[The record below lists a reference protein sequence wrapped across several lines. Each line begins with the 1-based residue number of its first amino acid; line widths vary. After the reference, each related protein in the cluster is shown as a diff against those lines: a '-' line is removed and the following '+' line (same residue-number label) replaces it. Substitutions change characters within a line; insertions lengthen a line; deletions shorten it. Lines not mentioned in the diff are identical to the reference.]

1 MTRALIAVGLATLA
15 AGFAAGTPAAGASGG
30 AAASAA
36 PPGTASPVPITVTAS
51 PGRAESVASA
61 LGASAL
67 RVVRRDGTLLQVT
80 ASPGRLDGLRA
91 IPGVAAVRAAAGGM
105 GETDPDEPGAAVS
118 ASGAVRS
125 EGFERVGADALQ
137 SLAGDGAGVTIAVLD
152 LGFGG
157 TRIPGLQARRE
168 LPPAARLETRS
179 FDAAWGLAGRN
190 AYGNPTNHGELVAQ
204 TVYDYAPA
212 AQYVFVNYHTE
223 QDFQAAV
230 GWLIRRRPDVVV
242 HSNSF
247 IEGPF
252 DGSGAAAQAV
262 DRAAA
267 AGIAWV
273 NSAGNYAERHWE
285 GQWADGDDDD
295 ALDWP
300 TTPGWTFE
308 VDPGKPITLALTW
321 EQPDGAETTD
331 LDLVLEERTA
341 AGGWAEVTA
350 SRDSQVAGAA
360 PTERFTGHPSG
371 DGGEFRLRVMRAAG
385 PAPSGRITL
394 FSREIAMDALG
405 NPGPGSVPTP
415 GDADGSITV
424 GAVDW
429 TNNGLKAYSS
439 QGPTDDGRMK
449 PDLTAPT
456 NTRVLTASGPRSVG
470 GTSNAA
476 PNAAGAIA
484 LIIAARKRA
493 GAPLDLPGLRDVL
506 ATQALD
512 LGTPGPDDRYG
523 AGRVRVDADPPEIS
537 VAPRIPRVIK
547 TLPLRVTGSVEDAS
561 RLTGW
566 SVLVDGRTVVR
577 RPGETSPSAGLG
589 RRWLP
594 DGRRLVEIKAGDWP
608 GNTAVRQFPVLVDT
622 RAPQLRSFRL
632 ERAGLQ
638 EARQQAT
645 SRPRPARAVFVADDV
660 SASVLRI
667 TLVAPDGRELRRIAR
682 FSGTARRAVSLGP
695 LAAGRYTATITASDA
710 VGHTRTTTRTVR
722 LGD

>member
-1 MTRALIAVGLATLA
+1 MRRPLRMIAAAALV
-15 AGFAAGTPAAGASGG
+15 AGAPFIPST
-30 AAASAA
+30 ASAA
-36 PPGTASPVPITVTAS
+36 AQAPVPITITAS
-51 PGRAESVASA
+51 PGSTDAVARA
-61 LGASAL
+61 LGASSL
-67 RVVRRDGTLLQVT
+67 RVVRRDGRDLQVT
-80 ASPGRLDGLRA
+80 ASPDRLGGLRA
-91 IPGVAAVRAAAGGM
+91 IPGVAAVRAAGGGM
-105 GETDPDEPGAAVS
+105 AETDPDDPGAAVA

-137 SLAGDGAGVTIAVLD
+137 ALAGDGAGVTIAVLD
-152 LGFGG
+152 LGFGSA
-157 TRIPGLQARRE
+157 RIPSLQAKRE
-168 LPPAARLETRS
+168 LPPSARLETRS
-179 FDAAWGLAGRN
+179 FDATWGLAGRN
-190 AYGNPTNHGELVAQ
+190 AYGNATNHGELVAQ
-204 TVYDYAPA
+204 TVFDYAPA

-230 GWLIRRRPDVVV
+230 EWLIQRRPDVVV

-252 DGSGAAAQAV
+252 DGSGSAAQAV

-285 GQWADGDDDD
+285 GQWADADQDD

-300 TTPGWTFE
+300 TTPGWTFQ
-308 VDPGKPITLALTW
+308 VDAGKPITFALTW
-321 EQPDGAETTD
+321 DQPDGAEVTD

-341 AGGWAEVTA
+341 AGGWVEVRA
-350 SRDSQVAGAA
+350 SRDSQAAGARSA
-360 PTERFTGHPSG
+360 ERFTGVSSG
-371 DGGEFRLRVMRAAG
+371 DGGEFRVRVLLAG
-385 PAPSGRITL
+385 GPPPPGRITL
-394 FSREIAMDALG
+394 FSREIPMDALG
-405 NPGPGSVPTP
+405 DPAPGSVPTP

-439 QGPTDDGRMK
+439 RGPTDDGRMK
-449 PDLTAPT
+449 PDITAPT
-456 NTRVLTASGPRSVG
+456 NTRVLTATGPRSVG

-493 GAPLDLPGLRDVL
+493 GAPVDLAGLGDIV

-512 LGTPGPDDRYG
+512 LGVPGPDDQFG
-523 AGRVRVDADPPEIS
+523 AGRVRVDVDPPEIA
-537 VAPRIPRVIK
+537 VTPRVPRLVK
-547 TLPLRVTGSVEDAS
+547 TLPLRLAGSIEDAS

-577 RPGETSPSAGLG
+577 KQGETSPVAALG

-594 DGRRLVEIKAGDWP
+594 DGRHVVELHAGDWP
-608 GNTAVRQFPVLVDT
+608 GNTGVRTLPVLVDT
-622 RAPQLRSFRL
+622 RAPRIRSFRL

-638 EARQQAT
+638 QSLRAGTT
-645 SRPRPARAVFVADDV
+645 SARPARAVLVADDA

-667 TLVAPDGRELRRIAR
+667 SLVSADGREVRRTAR
-682 FSGTARRAVSLGP
+682 FTGTARRTVALGA
-695 LAAGRYTATITASDA
+695 LAPGRYTATIIASDA
-710 VGHTRTTTRTVR
+710 VGHTRTTTRALA
-722 LGD
+722 LGRE

>member
-1 MTRALIAVGLATLA
+1 MTRSLRLIGAAALA
-15 AGFAAGTPAAGASGG
+15 AAAPAIP
-30 AAASAA
+30 AAASAGA
-36 PPGTASPVPITVTAS
+36 QPPVPITVTAS
-51 PGRAESVASA
+51 PGSTDAVAHA
-61 LGASAL
+61 LGASSL
-67 RVVRRDGTLLQVT
+67 RVVRRDGRDLQVT

-91 IPGVAAVRAAAGGM
+91 IPGVAAARAAGGGM
-105 GETDPDEPGAAVS
+105 AETDPDDPGAAV
-118 ASGAVRS
+118 AARGAVRS

-137 SLAGDGAGVTIAVLD
+137 ALAGDGAGVTIAVLD
-152 LGFGG
+152 LGFGSA
-157 TRIPGLQARRE
+157 RIPSLQAKRE
-168 LPPAARLETRS
+168 LPPSARLETRS
-179 FDAAWGLAGRN
+179 FDATWGLAGRN
-190 AYGNPTNHGELVAQ
+190 AYGNATNHGELVAQ
-204 TVYDYAPA
+204 TVFDYAPA

-230 GWLIRRRPDVVV
+230 DWLIQRRPDVVV

-285 GQWADGDDDD
+285 GQWADADQDD

-300 TTPGWTFE
+300 TTPGWTFQ
-308 VDPGKPITLALTW
+308 VDAGKPITFALTW
-321 EQPDGAETTD
+321 DQPDGAEVSD

-341 AGGWAEVTA
+341 AGGWSEVRA
-350 SRDSQVAGAA
+350 SRDSQAAGARSA
-360 PTERFTGHPSG
+360 ERFTGVPSG
-371 DGGEFRLRVMRAAG
+371 DGGEFRVRVVLAAG
-385 PAPSGRITL
+385 PPPPGRITL
-394 FSREIAMDALG
+394 FSREIPMDALG
-405 NPGPGSVPTP
+405 DPAPGSVPTP

-429 TNNGLKAYSS
+429 TNNGLKSYSS
-439 QGPTDDGRMK
+439 RGPTDDGRMK
-449 PDLTAPT
+449 PDITAPT
-456 NTRVLTASGPRSVG
+456 NTRVLTATGPRSVG

-493 GAPLDLPGLRDVL
+493 GAPVDLAGLGDIV

-512 LGTPGPDDRYG
+512 LGVPGPDDQFG
-523 AGRVRVDADPPEIS
+523 AGRVRVDVDPPEI
-537 VAPRIPRVIK
+537 VVTPRVPRLVK
-547 TLPLRVTGSVEDAS
+547 KLPVRLAGSIEDAS

-566 SVLVDGRTVVR
+566 SVLVNGRTVVR
-577 RPGETSPSAGLG
+577 KQGETSPIAALG

-594 DGRRLVEIKAGDWP
+594 DGRHVVELRAGDWP
-608 GNTAVRQFPVLVDT
+608 GNTGVRSFPVLVDT
-622 RAPQLRSFRL
+622 RAPRIRSFRI

-638 EARQQAT
+638 QSLRAGAAVA
-645 SRPRPARAVFVADDV
+645 RPARAVLVADDV

-667 TLVAPDGRELRRIAR
+667 SLVSADGREVRRTAR
-682 FSGTARRAVSLGP
+682 FRGTARRAVSLGALVP
-695 LAAGRYTATITASDA
+695 GRYTATITASDA
-710 VGHTRTTTRTVR
+710 VGHTRTTTRTLS
-722 LGD
+722 LGR

>member
-1 MTRALIAVGLATLA
+1 MRRPLRMIAAAALV
-15 AGFAAGTPAAGASGG
+15 AGAPFIPST
-30 AAASAA
+30 ASAA
-36 PPGTASPVPITVTAS
+36 AQAPVPITITAS
-51 PGRAESVASA
+51 PGSTDAVARA
-61 LGASAL
+61 LGASSL
-67 RVVRRDGTLLQVT
+67 RVVRRDGRDLQVT
-80 ASPGRLDGLRA
+80 ASPDRLGGLRA
-91 IPGVAAVRAAAGGM
+91 IPGVAAVRAAGGGM
-105 GETDPDEPGAAVS
+105 AETDPDDPGAAVA

-137 SLAGDGAGVTIAVLD
+137 ALAGDGAGVTIAVLD
-152 LGFGG
+152 LGFGSA
-157 TRIPGLQARRE
+157 RIPSLQAKRE
-168 LPPAARLETRS
+168 LPPSARLETRS
-179 FDAAWGLAGRN
+179 FDATWGLAGRN
-190 AYGNPTNHGELVAQ
+190 AYGNATNHGELVAQ
-204 TVYDYAPA
+204 TVFDYAPA

-230 GWLIRRRPDVVV
+230 EWLIQRRPDVVV

-252 DGSGAAAQAV
+252 DGSGSAAQAV

-285 GQWADGDDDD
+285 GQWADADQDD

-300 TTPGWTFE
+300 TTPGWTFQ
-308 VDPGKPITLALTW
+308 VDAGKPITFALTW
-321 EQPDGAETTD
+321 DQPDGAEVTD
-331 LDLVLEERTA
+331 LDLLLEERTA
-341 AGGWAEVTA
+341 AGGWVEVRA
-350 SRDSQVAGAA
+350 SRDSQAAGARSA
-360 PTERFTGHPSG
+360 ERFTGVSSG
-371 DGGEFRLRVMRAAG
+371 DGGEFRVRVLLAG
-385 PAPSGRITL
+385 GPPPPGRITL
-394 FSREIAMDALG
+394 FSREIPMDALG
-405 NPGPGSVPTP
+405 DPAPGSVPTP

-439 QGPTDDGRMK
+439 RGPTDDGRMK
-449 PDLTAPT
+449 PDITAPT
-456 NTRVLTASGPRSVG
+456 NTRVLTATGPRSVG

-493 GAPLDLPGLRDVL
+493 GAPVDLAGLGDIV

-512 LGTPGPDDRYG
+512 LGVPGPDDQFG
-523 AGRVRVDADPPEIS
+523 AGRVRVDVDPPEIA
-537 VAPRIPRVIK
+537 VTPRVPRLVK
-547 TLPLRVTGSVEDAS
+547 TLPLRLAGSIEDAS

-577 RPGETSPSAGLG
+577 KQGETSPVAALG

-594 DGRRLVEIKAGDWP
+594 DGRHVVELHAGDWP
-608 GNTAVRQFPVLVDT
+608 GNTGVRTLPVLVDT
-622 RAPQLRSFRL
+622 RAPRIRSFRL

-638 EARQQAT
+638 QSLRAGTT
-645 SRPRPARAVFVADDV
+645 SARPARAVLVADDA

-667 TLVAPDGRELRRIAR
+667 SLVSADGREVRRTAR
-682 FSGTARRAVSLGP
+682 FTGTARRTVALGA
-695 LAAGRYTATITASDA
+695 LAPGRYTATIIASDA
-710 VGHTRTTTRTVR
+710 VGHTRTTTRALA
-722 LGD
+722 LGRE

>member
-1 MTRALIAVGLATLA
+1 MRRALTTTGLAAVVLA
-15 AGFAAGTPAAGASGG
+15 TGVTAATAGPAPHG
-30 AAASAA
+30 
-36 PPGTASPVPITVTAS
+36 ASPVPVTVTAS
-51 PGRAESVASA
+51 PGRADAVALA

-67 RVVRRDGTLLQVT
+67 RVVRRDGRDLQVT
-80 ASPGRLDGLRA
+80 ASPDRLDGLRA

-105 GETDPDEPGAAVS
+105 AETDPDEPGVAVA

-137 SLAGDGAGVTIAVLD
+137 SLAGDGSGVVIAVLD

-157 TRIPGLQARRE
+157 TRIPGLQASRE
-168 LPPAARLETRS
+168 LPPAARLETQS
-179 FDAAWGLAGRN
+179 FDATWGLAGRN
-190 AYGNPTNHGELVAQ
+190 AYGNATNHGELVAQ

-212 AQYVFVNYHTE
+212 ARYLFVNYHTE

-230 GWLIRRRPDVVV
+230 DWLIQRRPDVVV

-285 GQWADGDDDD
+285 GQWADADDDD

-300 TTPGWTFE
+300 TTPGWTFQVE
-308 VDPGKPITLALTW
+308 PGRPITFALSW
-321 EQPDGAETTD
+321 DQPEGAEVTD

-341 AGGWAEVTA
+341 SGGWMEVTA
-350 SRDSQVAGAA
+350 SRDSQVAGAR
-360 PTERFTGHPSG
+360 PTERFTGFSSG
-371 DGGEFRLRVMRAAG
+371 DGGEFRLRVVRVAG
-385 PAPSGRITL
+385 PPPSGRITI
-394 FSREIAMDALG
+394 FSREIPMDALG
-405 NPGPGSVPTP
+405 DPGPGSVPTP

-429 TNNGLKAYSS
+429 TNNALKAYSS
-439 QGPTDDGRMK
+439 RGPTDDGRMK
-449 PDLTAPT
+449 PDITAPT

-484 LIIAARKRA
+484 LLIAARKRA
-493 GAPLDLPGLRDVL
+493 GAPLDVAGLGDIL

-512 LGTPGPDDRYG
+512 LGAPGPDDQYG
-523 AGRVRVDADPPEIS
+523 AGRVRVDADPPEIAMS
-537 VAPRIPRVIK
+537 PRVPRVV
-547 TLPLRVTGSVEDAS
+547 TSLPLRLTGTVEDAS

-566 SVLVDGRTVVR
+566 SVLVDGRAVVR
-577 RPGETSPSAGLG
+577 RQGETAPSVSLG

-594 DGRRLVEIKAGDWP
+594 DGRRTVEVRAGDWP
-608 GNTAVRQFPVLVDT
+608 GNTGVRQFPVLVDT
-622 RAPQLRSFRL
+622 RAPRVRSFRL
-632 ERAGLQ
+632 ERAGV
-638 EARQQAT
+638 QQA
-645 SRPRPARAVFVADDV
+645 RRDAARGARPARAVLVADDV
-660 SASVLRI
+660 SASVVRVVLI
-667 TLVAPDGRELRRIAR
+667 GPDGREIRRAAR
-682 FSGTARRAVSLGP
+682 FSGTVRRSLSLGP
-695 LAAGRYTATITASDA
+695 LPPGRYTATITASDA
-710 VGHTRTTTRTVR
+710 VGHSRVTTRTLR
-722 LGD
+722 LGGA

>member
-1 MTRALIAVGLATLA
+1 MRRPLRMIAAAALV
-15 AGFAAGTPAAGASGG
+15 AGAPFIPST
-30 AAASAA
+30 ASAA
-36 PPGTASPVPITVTAS
+36 AQAPVPITITAS
-51 PGRAESVASA
+51 PGSTDAVARA
-61 LGASAL
+61 LGASSL
-67 RVVRRDGTLLQVT
+67 RVVRRDGRDLQVT
-80 ASPGRLDGLRA
+80 ASPDRLGGLRA
-91 IPGVAAVRAAAGGM
+91 IPGVAAVRAAGGGM
-105 GETDPDEPGAAVS
+105 AETDPDDPGAAVA

-137 SLAGDGAGVTIAVLD
+137 ALAGDGAGVTIAVLD
-152 LGFGG
+152 LGFGSA
-157 TRIPGLQARRE
+157 RIPSLQAKRE
-168 LPPAARLETRS
+168 LPPSARLETRS
-179 FDAAWGLAGRN
+179 FDATWGLAGRN
-190 AYGNPTNHGELVAQ
+190 AYGNATNHGELVAQ
-204 TVYDYAPA
+204 TVFDYAPA

-230 GWLIRRRPDVVV
+230 EWLIQRRPDVVV

-252 DGSGAAAQAV
+252 DGSGSAAQAV

-285 GQWADGDDDD
+285 GQWADADQDD

-300 TTPGWTFE
+300 TTPGWTFQ
-308 VDPGKPITLALTW
+308 VDAGKPITFALTW
-321 EQPDGAETTD
+321 DQPDGAEVTD

-341 AGGWAEVTA
+341 AGGWVEVRA
-350 SRDSQVAGAA
+350 SRDSQAAGARSA
-360 PTERFTGHPSG
+360 ERFTGVSSG
-371 DGGEFRLRVMRAAG
+371 DGGEFRVRVLLAG
-385 PAPSGRITL
+385 GPPPPGRITL
-394 FSREIAMDALG
+394 FSREIPMDALG
-405 NPGPGSVPTP
+405 DPAPGSVPTP

-439 QGPTDDGRMK
+439 RGPTDDGRMK
-449 PDLTAPT
+449 PDITAPT
-456 NTRVLTASGPRSVG
+456 NTRVLTATGPRSVG

-493 GAPLDLPGLRDVL
+493 GAPVDLAGLGDIV

-512 LGTPGPDDRYG
+512 LGVPGPDDQFG
-523 AGRVRVDADPPEIS
+523 AGRVRVDVDPPEIA
-537 VAPRIPRVIK
+537 VTPRVPRLVK
-547 TLPLRVTGSVEDAS
+547 TLPLRLAGSIEDAS

-577 RPGETSPSAGLG
+577 KQGETSPVAALG

-594 DGRRLVEIKAGDWP
+594 DGRHVVELHAGDWP
-608 GNTAVRQFPVLVDT
+608 GNTGVRTLPVLVDT
-622 RAPQLRSFRL
+622 RAPRIRSFRL

-638 EARQQAT
+638 QSLRAGTT
-645 SRPRPARAVFVADDV
+645 SARPARAVLVADDV

-667 TLVAPDGRELRRIAR
+667 SLVSADGREVRRTAR
-682 FSGTARRAVSLGP
+682 FTGTARRTVSLGA
-695 LAAGRYTATITASDA
+695 LAPGRYTATITASDA
-710 VGHTRTTTRTVR
+710 VGHTRTTTRALA
-722 LGD
+722 LGRE

>member
-1 MTRALIAVGLATLA
+1 MTRSLRLIGAAALA
-15 AGFAAGTPAAGASGG
+15 ACAPTIP
-30 AAASAA
+30 AAASAGA
-36 PPGTASPVPITVTAS
+36 QAPVPVTVTAS
-51 PGRAESVASA
+51 PGSTDAVAHA
-61 LGASAL
+61 LGASSL
-67 RVVRRDGTLLQVT
+67 RVVRRDGRDLQVT
-80 ASPGRLDGLRA
+80 ASPDRLDGLRA
-91 IPGVAAVRAAAGGM
+91 IPGVAAARAAGGGM
-105 GETDPDEPGAAVS
+105 TETDPDDPGAAVA

-137 SLAGDGAGVTIAVLD
+137 ALAGDGAGVTIAVLD
-152 LGFGG
+152 LGFGSA
-157 TRIPGLQARRE
+157 RIPSLQAKRE
-168 LPPAARLETRS
+168 LPPSARLETRS
-179 FDAAWGLAGRN
+179 FDATWGLAGRN
-190 AYGNPTNHGELVAQ
+190 AYGNATNHGELVAQ
-204 TVYDYAPA
+204 TVFDYAPA

-230 GWLIRRRPDVVV
+230 EWLIQRRPDVVV

-285 GQWADGDDDD
+285 GQWADADQDD

-300 TTPGWTFE
+300 TTPGWTFQ
-308 VDPGKPITLALTW
+308 VDAGKPITFALTW
-321 EQPDGAETTD
+321 DQPDGAEVTD

-341 AGGWAEVTA
+341 AGGWSEVRA
-350 SRDSQVAGAA
+350 SRDSQAAGARSS
-360 PTERFTGHPSG
+360 ERFTGVPSG
-371 DGGEFRLRVMRAAG
+371 DGGEFRVRVVLAG
-385 PAPSGRITL
+385 GPPPPGRITL
-394 FSREIAMDALG
+394 FSREIPMDALG
-405 NPGPGSVPTP
+405 DPAPGSVPTP

-429 TNNGLKAYSS
+429 TNNGLKSYSS
-439 QGPTDDGRMK
+439 RGPTDDGRMK
-449 PDLTAPT
+449 PDITAPT
-456 NTRVLTASGPRSVG
+456 NTRVLTATGPRSVG

-493 GAPLDLPGLRDVL
+493 GAPVDLAGLGDIV

-512 LGTPGPDDRYG
+512 LGVPGPDDQFG
-523 AGRVRVDADPPEIS
+523 AGRVRVDVDPPEI
-537 VAPRIPRVIK
+537 VVTPRVPRLVK
-547 TLPLRVTGSVEDAS
+547 KLPVRLAGSIEDAS

-566 SVLVDGRTVVR
+566 SVLVNGRTVVR
-577 RPGETSPSAGLG
+577 KQGETSPVAALG

-594 DGRRLVEIKAGDWP
+594 DGRHVVELRAGDWP
-608 GNTAVRQFPVLVDT
+608 GNTGVRSFPVLVDT
-622 RAPQLRSFRL
+622 RAPRIRSFRI

-638 EARQQAT
+638 QSLRAGA
-645 SRPRPARAVFVADDV
+645 PVARPARAVLVADDV

-667 TLVAPDGRELRRIAR
+667 SLVSADGREVRRTAR
-682 FSGTARRAVSLGP
+682 FTGTARRAVSLGA
-695 LAAGRYTATITASDA
+695 LAPGRYTATITASDA
-710 VGHTRTTTRTVR
+710 VGHTRTTTRTLA
-722 LGD
+722 LGR